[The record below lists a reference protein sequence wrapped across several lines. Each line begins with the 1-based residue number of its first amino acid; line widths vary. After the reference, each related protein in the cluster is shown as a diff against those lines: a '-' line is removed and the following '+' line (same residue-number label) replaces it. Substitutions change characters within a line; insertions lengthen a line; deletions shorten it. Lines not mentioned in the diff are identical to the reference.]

1 MTLDTRVNSAWWA
14 LRIGLGLGAFLA
26 GLDKFFNLLT
36 DWTMYLSPLATQVVP
51 VSASTFMHVVGV
63 VEMIVG
69 LAVLTRWTR
78 LSGYVM
84 SGWLVAIAANLLTTG
99 MFFDLAVR
107 DVEIAIGAFVLA
119 RLTEVRQEA
128 LQSAAGRA
136 PDNAAAD
143 GPILRLGLA
152 KY

>member
-1 MTLDTRVNSAWWA
+1 MKFDARLNTAWWA
-14 LRIGLGLGAFLA
+14 LRVGLGLAAFLA
-26 GLDKFFNLLT
+26 GLDKFFNILT
-36 DWTMYLSPLATQVVP
+36 DWTMYLSPMATQVVP

-69 LAVLTRWTR
+69 LSVLTRWTR
-78 LSGYVM
+78 LGAYVT

-99 MFFDLAVR
+99 MFFDVAVR
-107 DVEIAIGAFVLA
+107 DIEIAIGAFVLA

-128 LQSAAGRA
+128 FQRVPGRAAGDVEA
-136 PDNAAAD
+136 E

>member
-1 MTLDTRVNSAWWA
+1 MKLDGRINSAWWM

-36 DWTMYLSPLATQVVP
+36 DWTMYLSPLATQLVP
-51 VSASTFMHVVGV
+51 VSASTFMHIVGV
-63 VEMIVG
+63 VEMVVG
-69 LAVLTRWTR
+69 LSVLTRWTR
-78 LSGYVM
+78 FGAYVT
-84 SGWLVAIAANLLTTG
+84 SGWLVAIAVNLVTTG

-107 DVEIAIGAFVLA
+107 DIEIALAAFVLA

-128 LQSAAGRA
+128 VQPVPEPA
-136 PDNAAAD
+136 

>member
-1 MTLDTRVNSAWWA
+1 MTLDTRINTAWWA

-36 DWTMYLSPLATQVVP
+36 DWTMYLSPMATQVVP
-51 VSASTFMHVVGV
+51 VSASTFMQVVGV

-69 LAVLTRWTR
+69 ISLLTRWTR
-78 LSGYVM
+78 FGAYVT
-84 SGWLVAIAANLLTTG
+84 SGWLIAIAANLLTTG

-107 DVEIAIGAFVLA
+107 DTEIAIAAFVLA

-128 LQSAAGRA
+128 LQATPEAE
-136 PDNAAAD
+136 

-152 KY
+152 RN